1 MEDYKKF
8 PPVVDLLR
16 GTKLQWQNPN
26 VPVKVPGGPTSEK
39 WAAKEPTLSA
49 DLNPYNSEKE

>member
-1 MEDYKKF
+1 MLDEKKF
-8 PPVVDLLR
+8 PPVVDLSR

-26 VPVKVPGGPTSEK
+26 VPIQVPGGPTSSK

-49 DLNPYNSEKE
+49 DLNPYNEKE

>member
-1 MEDYKKF
+1 MLDEKKF
-8 PPVVDLLR
+8 PPVVDLSR

-26 VPVKVPGGPTSEK
+26 VPIQVPGGPTSSK

-49 DLNPYNSEKE
+49 DLNPYNDEKE